1 MQRRGGVE
9 SLHCALVV
17 WGAQSSHYLSRILF
31 FATFCLHLHLFDYS
45 NDLLPFL
52 VKGGLTE
59 FQIRM
64 CLVKFFH
71 WLSKCSDRNRLA
83 KKSWGFGQRWSWFAS
98 IKLRP
103 WSFARH
109 FLVFCRP
116 KTDAKKVVL
125 YEALTFAIRHKF
137 NLNSKTVCCSFYLE
151 WINKASL
158 NTIFIVLPKKPKDLF
173 MWWHSKARY
182 FSCSEL

>member
-1 MQRRGGVE
+1 ME

-17 WGAQSSHYLSRILF
+17 SGAQSSHYLSRILF

-103 WSFARH
+103 WSFVRH
-109 FLVFCRP
+109 FLVRINSLLIQIFLSGSPFFIDESLKEIFLWYKSKWLFAGILVRVQLNVLAGYMFSARFQHPLWVHIRIFKFC
-116 KTDAKKVVL
+116 
-125 YEALTFAIRHKF
+125 
-137 NLNSKTVCCSFYLE
+137 
-151 WINKASL
+151 
-158 NTIFIVLPKKPKDLF
+158 LF
-173 MWWHSKARY
+173 
-182 FSCSEL
+182 L

>member
-1 MQRRGGVE
+1 MLDHRSFSVTTQDIYKNGKREGMKNRPNVHRFDYNF
-9 SLHCALVV
+9 SKKYFIS
-17 WGAQSSHYLSRILF
+17 WNKRILYKSNSGCTPKTMYNVLLCTKNK
-31 FATFCLHLHLFDYS
+31 ASIGRFC
-45 NDLLPFL
+45 
-52 VKGGLTE
+52 
-59 FQIRM
+59 
-64 CLVKFFH
+64 
-71 WLSKCSDRNRLA
+71 
-83 KKSWGFGQRWSWFAS
+83 AS

-103 WSFARH
+103 WSFVRH
-109 FLVFCRP
+109 FLVFCLL

-173 MWWHSKARY
+173 MWWRSNARY